1 MRRPPF
7 ITDPHRPRP
16 ALSSRAVL
24 MMRDD
29 ACNRFTEVD
38 HATLEGICVGFAEIP
53 RANWIDKKGLTRD
66 DPDLGWGEHAKA
78 LNDAVIAAR
87 LYPPKDWRLGD
98 PPPSR

>member
-29 ACNRFTEVD
+29 ACNRFTDVD
-38 HATLEGICVGFAEIP
+38 RATLEGIGAGFAEIP
-53 RANWIDKKGLTRD
+53 RANLIDKKG
-66 DPDLGWGEHAKA
+66 
-78 LNDAVIAAR
+78 
-87 LYPPKDWRLGD
+87 
-98 PPPSR
+98 